1 MPQFTMQ
8 SPLGFLT
15 VTEENGAVTALS
27 FGGTREMPPPTPLL
41 REACRQL
48 TAYFSGSLRTFDL
61 PLSPRGTPF
70 QTAVWQALCAIPYG
84 EKRTYGEIAAAIGR
98 PNACRAVGMAC
109 HVNPIAIVMPCHRV
123 VGKGG
128 SLTGYAGG
136 LAAKQF
142 LLPIEQKK

>member
-15 VTEENGAVTALS
+15 ITEENGAVTALS
-27 FGGTREMPPPTPLL
+27 FGGTQETPPPTPLL
-41 REACRQL
+41 REAYRQL
-48 TAYFSGSLRTFDL
+48 TAYFSGTLRHFSL
-61 PLSPRGTPF
+61 PLSPHGTPF

-84 EKRTYGEIAAAIGR
+84 QKRTYGEIAAAIGR

-123 VGKGG
+123 IGKGG

-136 LAAKQF
+136 LATKQF
-142 LLPIEQKK
+142 LLSLEQKK

>member
-15 VTEENGAVTALS
+15 VTEENGTITSLR
-27 FGGTREMPPPTPLL
+27 FGGERETVPPTPLL
-41 REACRQL
+41 REAYRQL
-48 TAYFSGSLRTFDL
+48 TAYFSGTRRTFDL
-61 PLSPRGTPF
+61 PLSPCGTPF
-70 QTAVWQALCAIPYG
+70 QTAVWQALCAIPYD

-109 HVNPIAIVMPCHRV
+109 HVNPIAIVIPCHRV
-123 VGKGG
+123 IGKSG

-136 LAAKQF
+136 LAVKQF
-142 LLPIEQKK
+142 LLSLEQKK